1 MDASEL
7 RSDREARQPQAEA
20 VGQRIVTDPDVIN
33 ACVSDF
39 AITGSHL
46 TIRDSAHAAL
56 VTGLYERMASTSN
69 GSGSAGSDVLA
80 SLPKNAELAE
90 PTAGHVAH
98 GSGLALMRIEV
109 PDGDEVRRAEEHT
122 SELQSLMR

>member
-7 RSDREARQPQAEA
+7 RSDREARQPRAEA
-20 VGQRIVTDPDVIN
+20 VCQLVVTDPDVIN

-56 VTGLYERMASTSN
+56 VTGLYERMASTSH

-80 SLPKNAELAE
+80 SLPQHAEIAE
-90 PTAGHVAH
+90 PPAGHVAH
-98 GSGLALMRIEV
+98 GSGRALRRIEV
-109 PDGDEVRRAEEHT
+109 PDGDAVT
-122 SELQSLMR
+122 GELGAVDVGT

>member
-90 PTAGHVAH
+90 PTAGPLAPW
-98 GSGLALMRIEV
+98 SGLSLMRIEV
-109 PDGDEVRRAEEHT
+109 PDVDEERGVLVAIVLEPR
-122 SELQSLMR
+122 

>member
-1 MDASEL
+1 
-7 RSDREARQPQAEA
+7 
-20 VGQRIVTDPDVIN
+20 
-33 ACVSDF
+33 
-39 AITGSHL
+39 
-46 TIRDSAHAAL
+46 
-56 VTGLYERMASTSN
+56 MASTSN

-109 PDGDEVRRAEEHT
+109 PDGDEVRGELVAIDLETRSIRWTAPGIATRSAKRRGGKEGV
-122 SELQSLMR
+122 SEVRTRGEPCH

>member
-1 MDASEL
+1 
-7 RSDREARQPQAEA
+7 
-20 VGQRIVTDPDVIN
+20 
-33 ACVSDF
+33 
-39 AITGSHL
+39 
-46 TIRDSAHAAL
+46 
-56 VTGLYERMASTSN
+56 MASTSN

-109 PDGDEVRRAEEHT
+109 PDGDEVRGELVAIDLAPRSIRWTAPDIATECKPTVIDGVGVRQEERRVGQEGVRPCR
-122 SELQSLMR
+122 SRWRPY